1 MLVRM
6 CNKCGRPVR
15 TTNKKNK
22 YVNIEI
28 TERSNDDM
36 RWRTIEADLCND
48 CYKVI
53 KDFLEIKDR

>member
-1 MLVRM
+1 MLVRV

-15 TTNKKNK
+15 TTDKKNK

-36 RWRTIEADLCND
+36 MSRIIEVDLCND
-48 CYKVI
+48 CYKAI